1 MDDLWRPVVGFEELY
16 EVSSDG
22 RVRKRN
28 GEELHQRVDKK
39 KYTNYRRVSLKG
51 TNGTVNEFVHR
62 IVAQAFLPQKE
73 GCNIINHKDENGENN
88 HVENLEWCNRSYNA
102 RYGSSLLKIK
112 SAATGR
118 ISEKRKPVLQFDAD
132 GKVVGRYESAQAAA
146 KAVSGAQSN
155 ISAACLGEKI
165 TAYGYKWEYVDRVG
179 ERYG

>member
-1 MDDLWRPVVGFEELY
+1 MRIGEVLTMDDLWRPVVGFEELY

-132 GKVVGRYESAQAAA
+132 GKGGCGAVYVILK
-146 KAVSGAQSN
+146 KADKQSIIN
-155 ISAACLGEKI
+155 REI
-165 TAYGYKWEYVDRVG
+165 YKNR
-179 ERYG
+179 